1 MYSPRLDSSTV
12 RIRSQRQGLYNCG
25 IARYSVQFTS
35 GELSNADGVAWD
47 GSSGAG
53 GCRGKPG
60 VTRVPV
66 TNLTHFMCFFSL
78 KWGGWVSPTN
88 PYVLFSYLKD
98 MISTWGGCFGG
109 VPPFEETPIYPGLFL
124 GVLYITGGVP

>member
-1 MYSPRLDSSTV
+1 MPGKTRGDPGPSYESHT
-12 RIRSQRQGLYNCG
+12 LY
-25 IARYSVQFTS
+25 VFFFTKM
-35 GELSNADGVAWD
+35 GGV
-47 GSSGAG
+47 G
-53 GCRGKPG
+53 
-60 VTRVPV
+60 
-66 TNLTHFMCFFSL
+66 F
-78 KWGGWVSPTN
+78 PTN